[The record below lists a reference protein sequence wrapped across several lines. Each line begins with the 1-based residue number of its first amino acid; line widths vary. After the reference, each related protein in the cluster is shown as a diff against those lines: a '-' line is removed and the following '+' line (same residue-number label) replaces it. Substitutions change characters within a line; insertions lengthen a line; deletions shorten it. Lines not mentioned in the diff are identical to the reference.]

1 MKTLIVINNLGCG
14 GAQKSL
20 ISLLNELTMQQM
32 EIDLLVLNQ
41 KDVFFDQI
49 PAWIN
54 QIGSVAEISA
64 MHSSL
69 GEGFKTIGSKAVCLK
84 MLLAKCLYKIS
95 KNPQY
100 DTVQNLWNVWKRFVP
115 KQKIRLSNFLR
126 RWFFKLLCNG

>member
-69 GEGFKTIGSKAVCLK
+69 GEGFKTIGSKAVCIKSARILNTIRYRIFGMFGNGLFRCK
-84 MLLAKCLYKIS
+84 AK
-95 KNPQY
+95 N
-100 DTVQNLWNVWKRFVP
+100 TT
-115 KQKIRLSNFLR
+115 
-126 RWFFKLLCNG
+126 

>member
-69 GEGFKTIGSKAVCLK
+69 GEGFKTIGCWQSACIKSARILNTIRYRIFGMFGNGLFRCKA
-84 MLLAKCLYKIS
+84 
-95 KNPQY
+95 KN
-100 DTVQNLWNVWKRFVP
+100 TT
-115 KQKIRLSNFLR
+115 
-126 RWFFKLLCNG
+126 

>member
-84 MLLAKCLYKIS
+84 CCWQSACIKSARILNTIRYRIFGMFGNGLFRCKAK
-95 KNPQY
+95 N
-100 DTVQNLWNVWKRFVP
+100 TT
-115 KQKIRLSNFLR
+115 
-126 RWFFKLLCNG
+126 